1 MANNISTL
9 FSKSLDEMNI
19 SDKQKAVLQA
29 SLTLFSEKGF
39 ENTSTGDIASM
50 AGVAEGTVYKQ
61 FKTKK
66 QLLQV
71 VIDSVIDEVIP
82 KVANEF
88 INELT
93 TPKGPHFQEFLQNL
107 IQNRM
112 QFFINNLPQIR
123 ILIRESMTNMKIRQQ
138 IIEKFASLDL
148 TKLVTIFKYYQ
159 QQGQLVDWDFIKILQ
174 YILGISGSYV
184 APLLFSVSNTFDV
197 AAASQEATDFLLKG
211 LCPSK

>member
-39 ENTSTGDIASM
+39 ENTSTHDIAAM
-50 AGVAEGTVYKQ
+50 ADVAEGTVYKQ
-61 FKTKK
+61 FKTK
-66 QLLQV
+66 QELLQV
-71 VIDSVIDEVIP
+71 VVDSIIDEVIP

-88 INELT
+88 IDEIT
-93 TPKGPHFQEFLQNL
+93 KPEGPHFQEFLQNL

-123 ILIRESMTNMKIRQQ
+123 ILIRESMTNEKVRLQ
-138 IIEKFASLDL
+138 IIHKFTHLHLEKLE
-148 TKLVTIFKYYQ
+148 TIFQYYQ
-159 QQGQLVDWDFIKILQ
+159 QQGQLVAWNFIKILQ
-174 YILGISGSYV
+174 YILGITGSYV
-184 APLLFSVSNTFDV
+184 APLLFSGSTTFDITRS
-197 AAASQEATDFLLKG
+197 SQEAAAFLVKG
-211 LCPSK
+211 LQPK

>member
-138 IIEKFASLDL
+138 LIEKFASLDL
-148 TKLVTIFKYYQ
+148 NKLVTIFKYYQ

-184 APLLFSVSNTFDV
+184 APLLFFGSTTFDV
-197 AAASQEATDFLLKG
+197 THSSQEATEFLIKG
-211 LCPSK
+211 LQPK

>member
-148 TKLVTIFKYYQ
+148 TKLVTIFKYYK

>member
-159 QQGQLVDWDFIKILQ
+159 QQGQLVDWNFIKILQ

>member
-1 MANNISTL
+1 MVNNISTL
-9 FSKSLDEMNI
+9 FSKSLDEMDI

-39 ENTSTGDIASM
+39 ENTSTHDIAAM
-50 AGVAEGTVYKQ
+50 ADVAEGTVYKQ
-61 FKTKK
+61 FKTK
-66 QLLQV
+66 QELLQV
-71 VIDSVIDEVIP
+71 VVDSIIDEVIP

-88 INELT
+88 IDEIT
-93 TPKGPHFQEFLQNL
+93 KPEGPHFQEFLQNL

-123 ILIRESMTNMKIRQQ
+123 ILIRESMTNEKVRLQ
-138 IIEKFASLDL
+138 IIHKFTHLHLEKLE
-148 TKLVTIFKYYQ
+148 TIFKYYQ
-159 QQGQLVDWDFIKILQ
+159 QQGQLVDWNFIKILQ